1 MMESMLHPIDT
12 FFFVQVL
19 VSLMTSSTH
28 RTNGAILPYKM
39 IQLSPGQM
47 INDLTELT
55 VDKLH
60 VVWCCRRIHD
70 DGEHL
75 NFSTASL

>member
-1 MMESMLHPIDT
+1 MLHPIDT

-28 RTNGAILPYKM
+28 SNRTNGAMLPYKM

-60 VVWCCRRIHD
+60 VV
-70 DGEHL
+70 
-75 NFSTASL
+75 